1 MPASA
6 GTRAYKKRS
15 DEMAAE
21 TRKRKTRAAAQK
33 AAREALAY
41 PDAPNGLTPEALLEQ
56 HRQMKAA
63 CLRRMAERA
72 AA

>member
-1 MPASA
+1 MSTP
-6 GTRAYKKRS
+6 GTRAWKKRS
-15 DEMAAE
+15 DELASE
-21 TRKRKTRAAAQK
+21 RRKRQSNAARQK

-41 PDAPNGLTPEALLEQ
+41 PEAPRGLTPEALLEQ

>member
-1 MPASA
+1 VSTA
-6 GTRAYKKRS
+6 GTRAYKAKADQFAGER
-15 DEMAAE
+15 
-21 TRKRKTRAAAQK
+21 RKRQSNAARQK

-41 PDAPNGLTPEALLEQ
+41 PEAPRGLTPEALLEQ
-56 HRQMKAA
+56 HRQMKAE